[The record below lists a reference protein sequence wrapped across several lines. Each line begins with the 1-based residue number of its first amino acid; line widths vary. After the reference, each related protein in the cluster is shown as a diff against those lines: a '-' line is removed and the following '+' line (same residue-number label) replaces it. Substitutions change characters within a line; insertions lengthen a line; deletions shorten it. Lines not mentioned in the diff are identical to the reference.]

1 MKPKKLAFV
10 ILSLLVYTSQEAL
23 GNSDSPQYEGYWKA
37 DYTSALSIG
46 GGTESETSSGSC
58 LFDTSGGTYRC
69 HDNGDNATFTGNLN
83 VIGAKI
89 TWSLDDSSEAYLR
102 QTVIDWITSMGNSA
116 GLNLSSV
123 AIDNYT
129 VKLPF
134 NSNGQPSMGLGF
146 HRSAGQNN
154 WFLTTGFTASGVASG
169 ISNNTTPLHR
179 SFTYKVGIK
188 LTHLVCDVVAA
199 PLLDVASQTQDL
211 TNKIQTIQSLIAGLK
226 QTQKDLKLSA
236 RQEELFTNLQLAA
249 VNLKFASSVAF
260 TAVGVAA
267 GAAPGAVI
275 VSLANSFGN
284 ALINDIYTSPN
295 DSIGQATLAADP
307 VITTVSILND
317 TKIFARKIPTD
328 TVSKTLNLLSLV
340 NSAITLMNDTQ
351 GITPPRLKTQINTI
365 NKQIT
370 VLNNKLTGYQMALQK
385 LSQLESNV
393 IAKANQNFALDVQA
407 SAANADLCK

>member
-1 MKPKKLAFV
+1 M
-10 ILSLLVYTSQEAL
+10 
-23 GNSDSPQYEGYWKA
+23 NS
-37 DYTSALSIG
+37 I
-46 GGTESETSSGSC
+46 
-58 LFDTSGGTYRC
+58 F
-69 HDNGDNATFTGNLN
+69 AT
-83 VIGAKI
+83 
-89 TWSLDDSSEAYLR
+89 
-102 QTVIDWITSMGNSA
+102 
-116 GLNLSSV
+116 
-123 AIDNYT
+123 
-129 VKLPF
+129 
-134 NSNGQPSMGLGF
+134 
-146 HRSAGQNN
+146 
-154 WFLTTGFTASGVASG
+154 
-169 ISNNTTPLHR
+169 
-179 SFTYKVGIK
+179 FTYKVGIK

-340 NSAITLMNDTQ
+340 NSAITLVNDTQ
-351 GITPPRLKTQINTI
+351 GITPPRLKTQINAI

-407 SAANADLCK
+407 SAANTDLCK